1 MPFTYKL
8 SKRLAQMHAGD
19 PSLLVAGA
27 ALPVSPI
34 VQPHVLLSPSQF
46 NRVVSPSEELR
57 EGLS

>member
-19 PSLLVAGA
+19 PSFSVADDFISA
-27 ALPVSPI
+27 SPVSQLC
-34 VQPHVLLSPSQF
+34 VSLSPSRF

>member
-19 PSLLVAGA
+19 RSLLVADDV
-27 ALPVSPI
+27 LPVSPV
-34 VQPHVLLSPSQF
+34 VQPYVLLSPPPF